1 MTTRAKRGFRLLAD
15 RLTLSATSTSTLS
28 PVPSSIRATLVDPN
42 WRRAME
48 EEFAALIANN
58 TWDLVP
64 HPVGSNVVTGKWIFK
79 HKFNSDGSLER
90 YKARWVLRGFT
101 Q

>member
-1 MTTRAKRGFRLLAD
+1 MLRKKNHPHKD
-15 RLTLSATSTSTLS
+15 QVQRLTLSATSVSTLS
-28 PVPSSIRATLVDPN
+28 PVPSSVRAALVDPN

-48 EEFAALIANN
+48 EEFDALIANN

-64 HPVGSNVVTGKWIFK
+64 RPVGSNVVTDKWIFK
-79 HKFNSDGSLER
+79 YKFNSDGSLER
-90 YKARWVLRGFT
+90 YKARCVLRGFT